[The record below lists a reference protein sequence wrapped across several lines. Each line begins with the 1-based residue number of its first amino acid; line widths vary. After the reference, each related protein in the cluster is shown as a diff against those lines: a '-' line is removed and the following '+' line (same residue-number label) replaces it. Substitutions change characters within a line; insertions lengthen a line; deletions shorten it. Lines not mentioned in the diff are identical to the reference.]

1 MKESK
6 MFALC
11 ERLIALSSKY
21 NKAGKYQKCIH
32 YVKVASRV
40 LYAYNWRLADE
51 RLESILKDAST
62 QIKKIMPAPKENVVV
77 FFDAISI
84 DNRGLT
90 QQYIRAII
98 KNGYEL
104 CYMTNRPK
112 GDNNNLQIIK
122 ELRNNNCIICH
133 VPSFNTYLEKGQYIY
148 DYIMKHKASKVF
160 MHLRP
165 DSVSEIV
172 AFCALSKE
180 IVSYQVNLTSH
191 AFWLGSGCVDY
202 SLEFNEYGFLT
213 SEFIRRIPH
222 DKLLYLPF
230 YPISED
236 STPYSEITEINDNR
250 IVLMSGGVVYK
261 ITDSNDTFLK
271 NVLEILL
278 EDSNTIFLW
287 AGGGDLSY
295 ISNFIKKHHIEDR
308 FYLIGNRTDIN
319 AVFDRI
325 DIYIN
330 TYPVGGGLMC
340 QLAALHKKPILSFS
354 EFGNVTSEAEQT
366 ICQLKKVSLTCY
378 KKDELLKEANKLIND
393 CEYRKQRGEMISS
406 CVVDKDLFDTMF
418 KTLVETHQNVNLPP
432 HICNEIPHYFD
443 QLNTDEEVLRV
454 LVKELKWDIFRFSK
468 YVLFDLIKYILS
480 FKALNVVLRKINS

>member
-32 YVKVASRV
+32 YVKVASRI

-51 RLESILKDAST
+51 RLESILKDASK
-62 QIKKIMPAPKENVVV
+62 QIKKAVPSAKKNVVV
-77 FFDAISI
+77 FYDAISF

-104 CYMTNRPK
+104 YYMTNRHEDDK
-112 GDNNNLQIIK
+112 SNLQTIK
-122 ELRNNNCIICH
+122 ELVNNNCNICH
-133 VPSFNTYLEKGQYIY
+133 VPAFNTYLEKSQYIY
-148 DYIMKHKASKVF
+148 NYIIEHSVSKVF

-172 AFCALSKE
+172 AFYALSKE
-180 IVSYQVNLTSH
+180 IVRYQVNLTSH
-191 AFWLGSGCVDY
+191 AFWLGSGCIDY

-213 SEFIRRIPH
+213 SEFVRKIPH

-261 ITDSNDTFLK
+261 ITDPYDTFL
-271 NVLEILL
+271 NVVHKILL
-278 EDSNTIFLW
+278 ENSNSIFLW
-287 AGGGDLSY
+287 AGGGDLTY
-295 ISNFIKKHHIEDR
+295 ISNFIKKHHIENR

-325 DIYIN
+325 DIYFN

-340 QLAALHKKPILSFS
+340 QLAALHKKPILSYS
-354 EFGNVTSEAEQT
+354 ESGRVASEAEQT
-366 ICQLKKVSLTCY
+366 ICQLKKISLTCY
-378 KKDELLKEANKLIND
+378 NKDELLKEAHKLIID
-393 CEYRKQRGEMISS
+393 SGYRKQRGEMMSS
-406 CVVDKDLFDTMF
+406 CVVDIDLFGTMF
-418 KTLVETHQNVNLPP
+418 KTLVETHQSVNLPP

-454 LVKELKWDIFRFSK
+454 LVKELKWDIFRFRK
-468 YVLFDLIKYILS
+468 YVLFDLIKYILL
-480 FKALNVVLRKINS
+480 FKALNVVRRKINK